1 MPKCTM
7 CKENIYFRISLQN
20 KNESCS
26 VNSFNV
32 HSLTIS
38 ANIFARL
45 YVEVTI
51 AGKIGQKGGLNFWYS
66 LEPYTIPG
74 LLTQVSKSF
83 WSSFER

>member
-20 KNESCS
+20 KNESRS

-32 HSLTIS
+32 YSLTIS
-38 ANIFARL
+38 AKIFARL

-51 AGKIGQKGGLNFWYS
+51 AGKIGQKGGLNLWYS
-66 LEPYTIPG
+66 HELYTISG
-74 LLTQVSKSF
+74 LLTQGSKSF
-83 WSSFER
+83 